1 MIPRRF
7 SSAGV
12 GRRDL
17 LALAAALTL
26 PPGSA
31 SGQSKA
37 AKHLVAAIPVFP
49 WLQIGQTTL
58 SEMRG
63 PVQAMLSANPR
74 PWYRDGPSEITGGTF
89 LTISTLA
96 GNGVANED
104 GLRIFTTVFDRNQ
117 RAQLAIFVV
126 EKGWNDANV
135 QPLIKRMTA
144 RYAAYASPVRIQ
156 DGDSDATDYYIFFDI
171 GRFCIE
177 ITIPQHGTNATV
189 YFTTKEI
196 HRQLR
201 LADRTYDLFKP
212 YLEQIGG

>member
-1 MIPRRF
+1 VIACDSLVGVRR
-7 SSAGV
+7 
-12 GRRDL
+12 REL
-17 LALAAALTL
+17 LGLASLLIL
-26 PPGSA
+26 PVDA
-31 SGQSKA
+31 VKAQSKA
-37 AKHLVAAIPVFP
+37 TQHLVAAIPVFP

-89 LTISTLA
+89 MTVSTLA

-104 GLRIFTTVFDRNQ
+104 GLRIFTTVFDTNQ

-144 RYAAYASPVRIQ
+144 RYSAYASPVRIQ
-156 DGDSDATDYYIFFDI
+156 DGESDATDYYIFFDI

-196 HRQLR
+196 HRKLR
-201 LADRTYDLFKP
+201 MADRTYDLFKP
-212 YLEQIGG
+212 YLEQTAR